1 MGKVIKLKQSDVEN
15 IVANIISESEMDNS
29 SDLKEIDNEVELT
42 LGIDDEG
49 NYYVMKNGK
58 TDKPDILY
66 TTN

>member
-58 TDKPDILY
+58 TDNPDILY
-66 TTN
+66 KTN

>member
-58 TDKPDILY
+58 TDNPDILY